1 MISILGQNLKRIRE
15 SKKISAYKLAQIS
28 GVGNSTISQIES
40 GKRQTLNVSTIE
52 KLASALNV
60 EPNQLINPEETIEYE
75 LTDFEEILSTVLSSV
90 DVTFEDKLLS
100 ESEKDEILLAV
111 KIALKFI
118 QDKRNK

>member
-15 SKKISAYKLAQIS
+15 SKKISAYRLAQIS

-60 EPNQLINPEETIEYE
+60 EPNQLINPEDNAEYE
-75 LTDFEEILSTVLSSV
+75 LTDFEEILSTVLASA
-90 DVTFEDKLLS
+90 DITFEDKLLS
-100 ESEKDEILLAV
+100 ENEKDEILLTM
-111 KIALKFI
+111 KIALNFI
-118 QDKRNK
+118 RDKRNK

>member
-15 SKKISAYKLAQIS
+15 SQKISAYRLAQIS

-60 EPNQLINPEETIEYE
+60 EPNQLINPEDNAEYE
-75 LTDFEEILSTVLSSV
+75 LTDFEEILSTVLASA
-90 DVTFEDKLLS
+90 DITFEDKLLS
-100 ESEKDEILLAV
+100 ENEKDEILLTM
-111 KIALKFI
+111 KIALNFI
-118 QDKRNK
+118 RDKRNK